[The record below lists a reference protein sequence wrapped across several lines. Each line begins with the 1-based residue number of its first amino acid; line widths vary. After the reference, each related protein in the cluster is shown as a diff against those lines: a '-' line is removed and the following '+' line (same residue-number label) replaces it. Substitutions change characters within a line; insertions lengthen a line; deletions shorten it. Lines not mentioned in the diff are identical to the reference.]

1 MLLIFKI
8 LDVERLQSIKFCT
21 RLLFPTR
28 RKCTRQSFSVNI
40 VTHYAQCQCSLETE
54 TSIDNE
60 RGRKR
65 KWNFEVWDSGKRR
78 QAWNY
83 ENTKISDN
91 PSVLSDKGFRI
102 IAIIW
107 TSRIKPIN
115 RDFLACR
122 ASTINWQL
130 SRQRVAALVNILRCQ
145 INWTFWHAKV
155 TDGYNLKTVII
166 FVQSVPKGW
175 K

>member
-8 LDVERLQSIKFCT
+8 LAVERLQSIKFCT

-28 RKCTRQSFSVNI
+28 RKCTRHSFSVNI

-83 ENTKISDN
+83 ENTKYSDN

-107 TSRIKPIN
+107 TSRVKPIN
-115 RDFLACR
+115 RDFLDWISEDQTMLGPRWFCCGYEKLKIVAVSFFCLG
-122 ASTINWQL
+122 ASYF
-130 SRQRVAALVNILRCQ
+130 C
-145 INWTFWHAKV
+145 
-155 TDGYNLKTVII
+155 
-166 FVQSVPKGW
+166 
-175 K
+175 